1 VWNKLFGKKS
11 PVENSVDL
19 SWLGTDMHSHL
30 LPGIDDGSPDVITS
44 IQLIE
49 GLMALG
55 YRKFIAT
62 PHVLWDLYQNTPDTI
77 TRALGE
83 LRAGLAERGL
93 DVEISAAAEYYI
105 DDHFQQELKNKIP
118 LLTLNDNLV
127 LVEFSMLAA
136 PLELQEVLFEMQLQN
151 YQPIIAHPERYI
163 YLQQKKSFYDNLR
176 DAGCLFQLN
185 LLALTGYYGR
195 EVKGLA
201 EYLLKK
207 GYYSYA
213 GTDLHGTKHLAQLS
227 LLSQSSLYPVLQDSG
242 LIRNQLL

>member
-1 VWNKLFGKKS
+1 VWNKLFGKKTS
-11 PVENSVDL
+11 ETTAIDL

-30 LPGIDDGSPDVITS
+30 LPGIDDGSPDVATS

-55 YRKFIAT
+55 YKKFIAT

-105 DDHFQQELKNKIP
+105 DDHFQQELKNKVP
-118 LLTLNDNLV
+118 LLPIKDNLV
-127 LVEFSMLAA
+127 LVEFSMLTA

-151 YQPIIAHPERYI
+151 YQPIIAHPERYM
-163 YLQQKKSFYDNLR
+163 YLHHKKSFYDNLR

-207 GYYSYA
+207 GFYSYA
-213 GTDLHGTKHLAQLS
+213 GTDLHGQKHLSQLPY
-227 LLSQSSLYPVLQDSG
+227 LGQSSLYAELRDSG
-242 LIRNQLL
+242 LIKNHLL

>member
-1 VWNKLFGKKS
+1 VWNKLFGKKTS
-11 PVENSVDL
+11 ETTTVDL

-30 LPGIDDGSPDVITS
+30 LPGIDDGSPDVATS

-49 GLMALG
+49 GLMAFG
-55 YRKFIAT
+55 YKKFIAT
-62 PHVLWDLYQNTPDTI
+62 PHVLWDLYQNSPDTI
-77 TRALGE
+77 TKALGD
-83 LRAGLAERGL
+83 LRAGLTERGL
-93 DVEISAAAEYYI
+93 KVEISAAAEYYI
-105 DDHFQQELKNKIP
+105 DDHFQQELKNKVP
-118 LLTLNDNLV
+118 LLPIKDNLV
-127 LVEFSMLAA
+127 LVEFSMLTA

-163 YLQQKKSFYDNLR
+163 YLQQKKSFYDDLR

-207 GYYSYA
+207 GFYSYA
-213 GTDLHGTKHLAQLS
+213 GTDLHGHKHLNQLPY
-227 LLSQSSLYPVLQDSG
+227 LEQSSLYAELRGSG
-242 LIRNQLL
+242 LIENHLL

>member
-1 VWNKLFGKKS
+1 VWNKLFWKKT
-11 PVENSVDL
+11 PETTAVDL
-19 SWLGTDMHSHL
+19 GWLGADMHSHL
-30 LPGIDDGSPDVITS
+30 LPGIDDGSPDVATS

-55 YRKFIAT
+55 YKKFIAT
-62 PHVLWDLYQNTPDTI
+62 PHVLWDLYPNTPDTI
-77 TRALGE
+77 TKALGD
-83 LRAGLAERGL
+83 LRAGLTERGL
-93 DVEISAAAEYYI
+93 DVEIGAAAEYYI
-105 DDHFQQELKNKIP
+105 DDHFQQELKNKAP
-118 LLTLNDNLV
+118 LLPIKDNLV
-127 LVEFSMLAA
+127 LVEFSMLTA

-163 YLQQKKSFYDNLR
+163 YLQQKKSFYDDLR

-207 GYYSYA
+207 GFYSYA
-213 GTDLHGTKHLAQLS
+213 GTDLHGQKHLSQLPY
-227 LLSQSSLYPVLQDSG
+227 LGQSSLYAELRDSG
-242 LIRNQLL
+242 LIKNHLL